1 MLGASILVIADDLTG
16 AADSAAALTSS
27 GHHCVVSLDG
37 LITRRDTP
45 PDTIVVIDTE
55 SRDMRAA
62 DAFATTAAAITRH
75 SPTEL
80 FIKIDSTLR
89 GNIRATV
96 EAALSTLSAL
106 TREPDRI
113 LICPAFPQLGRTVV
127 NGRVHVHGVPLD
139 GADLCELFDG
149 LRTEGRVEI
158 PDVQTDHDLA
168 IAVGSALG
176 SALGNTLWVGSA
188 GLARHVGAS
197 IAANDAARRDGET
210 IAAARRPCSRVVVI
224 AGSQHP
230 STLEQIAALDPSTN
244 IAALH
249 PLDPQFSARADQ
261 AARGAD
267 GLVLTGGATAR
278 IVLDLLEVRSLDVR
292 GEVEPGIAWSTGRGR
307 SGDITVVTKAGGFGD
322 TLALQRAAD
331 FLSRS

>member
-1 MLGASILVIADDLTG
+1 MLGASILVIADLLTG
-16 AADSAAALTSS
+16 AADSAAAFTSS
-27 GHHCVVSLDG
+27 GHRCVVSLDG
-37 LITRRDTP
+37 LFTRGDT
-45 PDTIVVIDTE
+45 PDTIVVIDTD
-55 SRDMRAA
+55 SRDMDAS
-62 DAFATTAAAITRH
+62 DAFAVTAAAISRH
-75 SPTEL
+75 SPTEV

-96 EAALSTLSAL
+96 EAAVSAMP
-106 TREPDRI
+106 TRPDRI

-139 GADLCELFDG
+139 GPDLFERFNG
-149 LRTEGRVEI
+149 LRTEGRTEI

-168 IAVGSALG
+168 IAVGSTLG

-230 STLEQIAALDPSTN
+230 STLKQIDALNESTN

>member
-1 MLGASILVIADDLTG
+1 MLVIADDLTG
-16 AADSAAALTSS
+16 AADSAAAFTSS
-27 GHHCVVSLDG
+27 GHRCVVSLDG
-37 LITRRDTP
+37 LFTRGDT
-45 PDTIVVIDTE
+45 PDTIVSIDTD
-55 SRDMRAA
+55 SRDMLAS
-62 DAFATTAAAITRH
+62 DAFAVTAAAISRH

-89 GNIRATV
+89 GNVRATV

-106 TREPDRI
+106 KREPDRI

-139 GADLCELFDG
+139 GTDLCELFDG

-230 STLEQIAALDPSTN
+230 STLKQIDALNPSTN

>member
-1 MLGASILVIADDLTG
+1 MLVIADDLTG
-16 AADSAAALTSS
+16 AADSAAAFTSS
-27 GHHCVVSLDG
+27 GHRCVVSLDG
-37 LITRRDTP
+37 LITRNDIP
-45 PDTIVVIDTE
+45 PDTIVVIDTD
-55 SRDMRAA
+55 SRDMHAS
-62 DAFATTAAAITRH
+62 DAFAVTAAAISRH

-80 FIKIDSTLR
+80 LIKIDSTLR

-106 TREPDRI
+106 KREPDRI

-176 SALGNTLWVGSA
+176 TTLWVGSA

-230 STLEQIAALDPSTN
+230 STLKQIDALNPSTN

-261 AARGAD
+261 AACGAD

>member
-1 MLGASILVIADDLTG
+1 MGASILVIADDLTG
-16 AADSAAALTSS
+16 AADSAAAFTSS
-27 GHHCVVSLDG
+27 GHRCVVSLDALFTLG
-37 LITRRDTP
+37 DT
-45 PDTIVVIDTE
+45 PDTIVVIDTD
-55 SRDMRAA
+55 SRDMLAS
-62 DAFATTAAAITRH
+62 DAFAITAAAISRH
-75 SPTEL
+75 SPTEV

-89 GNIRATV
+89 GNIRVTV
-96 EAALSTLSAL
+96 EAALSALSAL
-106 TREPDRI
+106 KVQPDRI
-113 LICPAFPQLGRTVV
+113 LICPAFPQLGRTVT

-139 GADLCELFDG
+139 GPNLFELFDG
-149 LRTEGRVEI
+149 LRTKGHVEI

-168 IAVGSALG
+168 IAVGSVVG
-176 SALGNTLWVGSA
+176 SALGTTLWVGSA

-197 IAANDAARRDGET
+197 TEPNDSALNGGENLAVT
-210 IAAARRPCSRVVVI
+210 RQPCSRVVVI

-249 PLDPQFSARADQ
+249 PLDPQFSARAEQ

-307 SGDITVVTKAGGFGD
+307 SGNITVVTKAGGFGD

>member
-1 MLGASILVIADDLTG
+1 MGAGILVIADDLTG
-16 AADSAAALTSS
+16 AADSAAAFTSS

-45 PDTIVVIDTE
+45 PDTIVVIDTD

-62 DAFATTAAAITRH
+62 DAFATTATAITRH

-89 GNIRATV
+89 GNIRATL
-96 EAALSTLSAL
+96 EAALSAM
-106 TREPDRI
+106 PAQPNRI
-113 LICPAFPQLGRTVV
+113 VICPAFPQLGRAVA

-139 GADLCELFDG
+139 GPDLFELLDG
-149 LRTEGRVEI
+149 LRAEGRVEI
-158 PDVQTDHDLA
+158 PDVHTDHDLGV
-168 IAVGSALG
+168 AVGSAVG
-176 SALGNTLWVGSA
+176 SAVGTTLWVGSA
-188 GLARHVGAS
+188 GLARHVGTS
-197 IAANDAARRDGET
+197 LAANDAALSGSENLAATRRS
-210 IAAARRPCSRVVVI
+210 CSRVVVI

-230 STLEQIAALDPSTN
+230 STLEQIAALNPSTN
-244 IAALH
+244 VAALH
-249 PLDPQFSARADQ
+249 PLDPHFSSRAEQ
-261 AARGAD
+261 AALGAD

-278 IVLDLLEVRSLDVR
+278 IVLDLLGVSSLDVR
-292 GEVEPGIAWSTGRGR
+292 GEVEPGIAWSTARIR

-322 TLALQRAAD
+322 SLALQRAAD